1 MQNKINSAHKLLD
14 SEGKLIEAG
23 WADTALLEY
32 EPRSIKLN
40 RMNMREWDR
49 YIVVSASGEYALSM
63 WLADKRSTGVVN
75 ACFYDLKNNKQY
87 DCFLPV
93 ILPAARICMPRS
105 VECGSVVYKDSFCEY
120 MYLLTE
126 GDRHLYCKY
135 SKLFGCELEVNIH
148 LGYEKG
154 DSTLAVASPC
164 SDDSKQFCYNIK
176 TECMP
181 VSGYV
186 TVDSVRY
193 GFNPE
198 TDFAT
203 LDWGRGVWTA
213 QGTKRIWC
221 TGSGIANG
229 RRVGFNIG
237 YGIGNMSQ
245 ASENAVFIDGVC
257 HKIGRVF
264 IDIPI
269 EDRRKEWIIRSDDKR
284 FEAVIL
290 PDANFNSK
298 HILGLKPFNEK
309 VMLGRLS
316 GTVVLENGETVTVNE
331 IACFSE
337 ESVDKY

>member
-1 MQNKINSAHKLLD
+1 MQNKINSVNKLLD

-23 WADTALLEY
+23 WADTASLEY

-63 WLADKRSTGVVN
+63 WLADKRSTGVVS
-75 ACFYDLKNNKQY
+75 ACFYDLKNKKQF

-93 ILPAARICMPRS
+93 ILPAARVCMPRS
-105 VECGSVVYKDSFCEY
+105 SESGSVVYKDSLCEY

-148 LGYEKG
+148 LGYKRG
-154 DSTLAVASPC
+154 DSTIAVASPC
-164 SDDSKQFCYNIK
+164 SDDAAQFCYSVK
-176 TECMP
+176 TACMP

-193 GFNPE
+193 EFNCE

-213 QGTKRIWC
+213 QNTKRIWC

-229 RRVGFNIG
+229 TGFGFNIG
-237 YGIGNMSQ
+237 YGIGNMSA
-245 ASENAVFIDGVC
+245 ASENAIFIDGVC

-264 IDIPI
+264 VDIPI
-269 EDRRKEWIIRSDDKR
+269 EDRSGKWIIRSEDKR

-290 PDANFNSK
+290 PDVNFNTK
-298 HILGLKPFNEK
+298 HIIGIKSFNEK
-309 VMLGRLS
+309 VMFGRMS
-316 GTVVLENGETVTVNE
+316 GTVVLDSGESITVNE
-331 IACFSE
+331 IPCFFE
-337 ESVDKY
+337 ESVNKY